1 MKRLLGFLFLVC
13 SLSLAQTAVISPV
26 NPPVYQGQTQTFACA
41 SGCGSGGVWS
51 VSGAGSINSSTG
63 VYTAPA
69 SVTAQQT
76 LGGYQLF
83 PNNHIFNTRIDSL
96 PQHLLSTVMI
106 QSVMAVQPN
115 AKLYYGPAFTI
126 NWTDNSTPRQAETF
140 QYSGGNNGNY
150 QHAAPPGER
159 WELGYYGAL
168 AYRSGDHHVT
178 NFNTQSGQIEDKY
191 VAGNPTPYTLVGGIK
206 YTQADYNLPTPP
218 GLGTN
223 APGTVLAPL
232 LMRASETNNAC
243 ASGGSINHAF
253 LMTLHSYTYGK
264 TQVWPASTGGYQCT
278 TWSGP
283 ITSVSVTG
291 GTATVVAN
299 NSFSVGSAIVIAGLS
314 TTVLNGPWILTAATS
329 TQIQFTVTSSDI
341 ASTPDSGTLYN
352 SCQNQYSVRY
362 RLKQSFDQSGY
373 SACQQVLINQLKQ
386 YGLFFTDGSGGSEA
400 FAAEGESGNYSPAA
414 SVALKGLTGTI
425 PVSAF
430 EVVDESG
437 LEISSTSGETN
448 LNQETVC
455 YTPTGGTAG
464 CTDVVL
470 QGVAVNLPQEVLYVM
485 AGTPTQQLT
494 AFVHDGASNTVT
506 WSMSPT
512 VGTLTSGG
520 SYTAPSSVS
529 TPTSTTI
536 TATSTVNPAVSVVMT
551 LWTFPA
557 SGFFGIPTPIETNS
571 TITGY
576 SYTDPHGNVW
586 PATYGYG
593 LTNSD
598 VIIPHIQCWTAYCSL
613 PGLVTPG
620 QPFWQVTSTS
630 ADINTNF
637 LLPAGK
643 YAVTYNLGTFN
654 WYSVGSMILNFIG
667 QGNLLNSSPIDV
679 VASVG
684 VGYPYSY
691 TTTLVVGSDNKL
703 SFAIWGSGTG
713 VQQTADI
720 SSMSIIP
727 LYSGPLMQGSFTG
740 VVQ

>member
-1 MKRLLGFLFLVC
+1 VK
-13 SLSLAQTAVISPV
+13 
-26 NPPVYQGQTQTFACA
+26 
-41 SGCGSGGVWS
+41 
-51 VSGAGSINSSTG
+51 
-63 VYTAPA
+63 
-69 SVTAQQT
+69 AQQT
-76 LGGYQLF
+76 LGGYQLL

-96 PQHLLSTVMI
+96 PLLPLSTVMI
-106 QSVMAVQPN
+106 QSVMAVQP
-115 AKLYYGPAFTI
+115 AATLYYATDFTI

-140 QYSGGNNGNY
+140 QYSGANNGNY
-150 QHAAPPGER
+150 QHAVPPGER

-191 VAGNPTPYTLVGGIK
+191 VAGNPVSWTLASGIK
-206 YTQADYNLPTPP
+206 YTQADYNLPTPT

-223 APGTVLAPL
+223 AAGTTLAPL

-264 TQVWPASTGGYQCT
+264 TQVWPSSAPGYQCT
-278 TWSGP
+278 AWSGP
-283 ITSVSVTG
+283 ITSVSVSS

-299 NSFSVGSAIVIAGLS
+299 NSFSIGSAVVIAGLS

-329 TQIQFTVTSSDI
+329 TQIQFSVASSDI

-352 SCQNQYSVRY
+352 TCQNQYSVRY
-362 RLKQSFDQSGY
+362 RLKSSFDETSY
-373 SACQQVLINQLKQ
+373 SACQKVLIHQLKQ
-386 YGLFFTDGSGGSEA
+386 YGLLFTDGSGGSQA

-414 SVALKGLTGTI
+414 SVALKGLSGVI
-425 PVSAF
+425 PVSGF

-437 LEISSTSGETN
+437 LELSALSGETN
-448 LNQETVC
+448 LNRETVC

-470 QGVAVNLPQEVLYVM
+470 QGVAVNLPQESVYIM

-494 AFVHDGASNTVT
+494 AFVHDGASNTIT
-506 WSMSPT
+506 WSMSPA

-536 TATSTVNPAVSVVMT
+536 TVTSTVNPAVSAVMT

-557 SGFFGIPTPIETNS
+557 NGFFGIPTPIYLNNYYAIS
-571 TITGY
+571 GP
-576 SYTDPHGNVW
+576 SYTDSRGNIW
-586 PATYGYG
+586 EGNYGYG

-598 VIIPHIQCWTAYCSL
+598 VIYPHLQCWPAYCQI
-613 PGLVTPG
+613 PGLTTANY
-620 QPFWQVTSTS
+620 PFWQVTETS

-637 LLPAGK
+637 LLPAGR
-643 YAVTYNLGTFN
+643 YVVTYNLGTYS
-654 WYSVGSMILNFIG
+654 WYAVGTEILNFIG
-667 QGNLLNSSPIDV
+667 QGTLLNSSPIDV

-691 TTTLVVGSDNKL
+691 STTLTVGSDNKL

-713 VQQTADI
+713 VNQTADI
-720 SSMSIIP
+720 SSLSIVP
-727 LYSGPLMQGSFTG
+727 MTGSVFSGVLSG